1 MHSNSTA
8 PFGTKRWVQ
17 RGRGTPFLSVA
28 TSPSLGN
35 HEAVLGAQEA
45 PFLFSF
51 SEEIPQFGGGEGN
64 QGLLPVVQTCLLEP
78 RTLQALGG

>member
-17 RGRGTPFLSVA
+17 KGRGRPLLPVA

-35 HEAVLGAQEA
+35 HEAVLGAQQA

-64 QGLLPVVQTCLLEP
+64 QCLLPVVQTGLLEP
-78 RTLQALGG
+78 RTLKALGG